1 MSALKNLFLIG
12 LLGLPLGACSGEV
25 VDVAKS
31 PATDGGGVGSDTG
44 TLPPTGDSGTNRPE
58 TGGDDASE
66 WDGWSAGFASSSSG
80 PPPTCASAA
89 VACGAAFPG
98 ESAFT
103 SSQDAANALVGQWS
117 FCGQDASGF
126 YPADQLGE
134 EYAADGT
141 YYELIAG
148 SGGTLVRNMDP
159 ASISTW
165 QIDLTPTNGIE
176 VHTSGGGV
184 QRSGGLS
191 ACPASLVMLGVEARI
206 D

>member
-1 MSALKNLFLIG
+1 M
-12 LLGLPLGACSGEV
+12 
-25 VDVAKS
+25 DVAKS
-31 PATDGGGVGSDTG
+31 PETDSGGAGLETGTPPGSDTG
-44 TLPPTGDSGTNRPE
+44 ANKPE
-58 TGGDDASE
+58 TGGDDAGE

>member
-1 MSALKNLFLIG
+1 MTPLKNLFLMG
-12 LLGLPLGACSGEV
+12 LLALPLAACSGEV

-31 PATDGGGVGSDTG
+31 PETDSGGALETG
-44 TLPPTGDSGTNRPE
+44 TSPTPGSEGGTNKPE
-58 TGGDDASE
+58 AGGDDAGE
-66 WDGWSAGFASSSSG
+66 WDGWSAGFASSASG
-80 PPPTCASAA
+80 PAPACASAA

-98 ESAFT
+98 ESAFG
-103 SSQDAANALVGQWS
+103 SSQDAANAIVGQWS
-117 FCGQDASGF
+117 FCGQDSSGF
-126 YPADQLGE
+126 YPAGQLGE

-148 SGGTLVRNMDP
+148 SGGMLVRNMDP
-159 ASISTW
+159 ESISTW
-165 QIDLTPTNGIE
+165 QVDLTPNNGIE

-191 ACPASLVMLGVEARI
+191 ACPPSLVMLGVEARI

>member
-1 MSALKNLFLIG
+1 MRALKNLFLIG
-12 LLGLPLGACSGEV
+12 LLGLPLAACSGEV

-31 PATDGGGVGSDTG
+31 PQDDAGPDAETG
-44 TLPPTGDSGTNRPE
+44 TPPVPESGTKAE
-58 TGGDDASE
+58 TGGDDGGE

-80 PPPTCASAA
+80 PPPACASAA
-89 VACGAAFPG
+89 LACGAAFPG
-98 ESAFT
+98 QSAFT

-117 FCGQDASGF
+117 FCGQAQSGF
-126 YPADQLGE
+126 YPPDQLGE

-148 SGGTLVRNMDP
+148 SNGALVRNMDP
-159 ASISTW
+159 QTISTW
-165 QIDLTPTNGIE
+165 QVDLTPNNGIE

-191 ACPASLVMLGVEARI
+191 DCPPSLVMLGVEARL